1 MNWLNF
7 LRNPAPYFKKLLIE
21 LGADFYLDKNDR
33 RILEGKVLPWVAES
47 AQFQRILFVGCE
59 WYTRGYRRFFK
70 KKEYWTLELDPSLRK
85 YGAKNH
91 ITDKLQ
97 NAPRH
102 FQSGYFDAVFCYGL
116 IGFGINDQIALV
128 QAIQACAGLLRPNGL
143 LVLGWDDEISHAD
156 VDVDEALLLAQWLP
170 FQFPPLQTDK
180 YFTPNQGQHQFRFLI
195 RSGAA

>member
-70 KKEYWTLELDPSLRK
+70 KRNIGPWNLTLLFV
-85 YGAKNH
+85 NM
-91 ITDKLQ
+91 
-97 NAPRH
+97 APRIILRTNCRMLLAI
-102 FQSGYFDAVFCYGL
+102 SS
-116 IGFGINDQIALV
+116 
-128 QAIQACAGLLRPNGL
+128 QAISTRFLLRPHRIWDQRSNSARPGYSGMRWAITSQWTVSSGL
-143 LVLGWDDEISHAD
+143 G
-156 VDVDEALLLAQWLP
+156 
-170 FQFPPLQTDK
+170 
-180 YFTPNQGQHQFRFLI
+180 
-195 RSGAA
+195 